1 MSFGVIASAIVF
13 NKRVAISY
21 VDEVNSKIISMCDHN
36 SFWYINKENFSTF
49 T

>member
-21 VDEVNSKIISMCDHN
+21 VDEVIAKSLVCVIITH
-36 SFWYINKENFSTF
+36 FAT
-49 T
+49 